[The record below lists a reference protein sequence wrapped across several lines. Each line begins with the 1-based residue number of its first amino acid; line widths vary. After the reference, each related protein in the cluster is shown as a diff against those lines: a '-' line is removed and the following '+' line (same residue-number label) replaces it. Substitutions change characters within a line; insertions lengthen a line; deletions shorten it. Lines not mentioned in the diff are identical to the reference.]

1 MNSSWR
7 LGKREGWKQAASDPY
22 VLLVYF
28 NLMFRGRQ
36 ASSCNKIL
44 KEFSKLDVKSV
55 VIDEHFVSVIYPSA
69 ELCFQFTNCS
79 NKFVIL

>member
-1 MNSSWR
+1 MAPGEERRMETSCF
-7 LGKREGWKQAASDPY
+7 GPY